1 MPSSSESPD
10 LPYFILAFSQFLLRA
25 DRTSTHAAIWPYL
38 LSHSYSTASNWAYSL
53 SLCTMR
59 GELRD
64 SKFYEIRWENLRS
77 CALRLAERD
86 LKETLEMAELR
97 SNWGILSVMTLS
109 ESLPSCCRL
118 AEWLG
123 GIWSCERSI

>member
-1 MPSSSESPD
+1 
-10 LPYFILAFSQFLLRA
+10 
-25 DRTSTHAAIWPYL
+25 
-38 LSHSYSTASNWAYSL
+38 
-53 SLCTMR
+53 MR